1 MTGRVASMP
10 MYDLPEVRR
19 VTTALWEIIVRFCP
33 REGLTDVP
41 NSLVHDRPGTWSSN
55 AVLPIRKWTFRR
67 YVKHA
72 WWYC

>member
-19 VTTALWEIIVRFCP
+19 VTTALWEIIVRFCH

-41 NSLVHDRPGTWSSN
+41 NTLVHDRPVRELW
-55 AVLPIRKWTFRR
+55 ADV
-67 YVKHA
+67 A
-72 WWYC
+72 MM